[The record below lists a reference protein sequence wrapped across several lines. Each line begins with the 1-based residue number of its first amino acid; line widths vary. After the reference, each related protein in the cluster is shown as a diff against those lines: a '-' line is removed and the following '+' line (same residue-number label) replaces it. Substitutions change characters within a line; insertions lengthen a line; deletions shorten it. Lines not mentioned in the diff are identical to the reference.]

1 MPKLLCQ
8 LTSWEFAVEWRSR
21 FKICR
26 LHPYIVSVMVL
37 VLFSGILHVISH
49 IEITGDYEGVFV
61 FRSNSGEILDIK
73 DDLFLGDE
81 NRLLFKLE
89 FEPFIQLFRVR
100 DVIAT
105 DSNFLTVNWHRM
117 EGRGYVID
125 NYPDGRKLLLA
136 FSRFR
141 AENGIIPS
149 GLFLGGE
156 LPFSSGENGEAHLNK
171 TGMAFY
177 NGERWE
183 HIWCTANEAIAS
195 ASNAG
200 NVQQLCEWKYLGGGV
215 IRNSSKELVLKSSH
229 KTTIDGT
236 PLRIDKTMIFK
247 AADKHFVLVTRVVNV
262 GRAEVSYRYAY
273 GDEPWVGDYGSS
285 AGDVGWVEG
294 RLIRHEELLNTGRS
308 SFAGMFD
315 FGNDLAGEN
324 HEFTYAA
331 NFVQWLGEN
340 RPSVAYISNVPGRF
354 SRIPGT
360 VPLTSRSRFIG
371 LEWGPRLLG
380 PGRSDTFVLAIGMA
394 RKDPISDM
402 PVKPSVD
409 FDMDRYAFLREHQI
423 MAVTA
428 SQ

>member
-1 MPKLLCQ
+1 MNHYVASLM
-8 LTSWEFAVEWRSR
+8 A
-21 FKICR
+21 
-26 LHPYIVSVMVL
+26 
-37 VLFSGILHVISH
+37 LFLFPGILYVISH
-49 IEITGDYEGVFV
+49 IDITGDFEGIYV
-61 FRSNSGEILDIK
+61 FRSDRGGIFDIK
-73 DDLFLGDE
+73 DDIFLGDE
-81 NRLLFKLE
+81 GRLLCKLE
-89 FEPFIQLFRVR
+89 FEPVWQFLGVR
-100 DVIAT
+100 EVIAT
-105 DSNFLTVNWHRM
+105 DSNFLTVKWHRK

-125 NYPDGRKLLLA
+125 TYPDGRKLLLT

-156 LPFSSGENGEAHLNK
+156 LPFNSGESGEENLNK

-177 NGERWE
+177 DGERWQ
-183 HIWCTANEAIAS
+183 HIWCTVNEAIAS
-195 ASNAG
+195 AANTAD
-200 NVQQLCEWKYLGGGV
+200 VKQLCEWKYLGSSV
-215 IRNSSKELVLKSSH
+215 IRNSSKEIVLRSSH
-229 KTTIDGT
+229 AAVIDGT
-236 PLRIDKTMIFK
+236 PLRIEKTVIFR
-247 AADKHFVLVTRVVNV
+247 AGEEHFTLVTRVVNV
-262 GRAEVSYRYAY
+262 GRGEVRYRYAY

-294 RLIRHEELLNTGRS
+294 RLIRHEELLNTGRC
-308 SFAGMFD
+308 SFAGVFD
-315 FGNDLAGEN
+315 FGNDLAGEK
-324 HEFTYAA
+324 HEFTRAA

-340 RPSVAYISNVPGRF
+340 RPSIAYISNVPGRF

-394 RKDPISDM
+394 RKDPINDM

-409 FDMDRYAFLREHQI
+409 FDMDCYAFLSEHQM